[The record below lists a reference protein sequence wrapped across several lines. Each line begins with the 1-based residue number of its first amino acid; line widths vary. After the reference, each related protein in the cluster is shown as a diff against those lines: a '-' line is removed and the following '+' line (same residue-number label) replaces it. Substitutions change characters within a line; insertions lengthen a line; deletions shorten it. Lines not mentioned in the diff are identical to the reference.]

1 MSDVKVGDRV
11 RLTPKGDGESVIV
24 GEVSY
29 IEFEVLS
36 VKHDGVTSANNYP
49 TNCWNVEVLKPST
62 VDMLNALPNGS
73 IVAGPTSNWCPYVKD
88 QGGNGNWYEVMPGGV
103 TVESEAES
111 IAYWI
116 DNRDFR
122 VVHEPA
128 NE

>member
-73 IVAGPTSNWCPYVKD
+73 IVAGPASSWCPYVKD
-88 QGGNGNWYEVMPGGV
+88 AYGDWYEVMTRGG
-103 TVESEAES
+103 TVKANAENV
-111 IAYWI
+111 AHYVEYQ
-116 DNRDFR
+116 DFR

-128 NE
+128 DG